1 MSLTIENLKTFLTN
15 VQTISKDQD
24 AKEHSYRKDLQ
35 ELLEAIDPKISVLQ
49 EGKRLTS
56 GTPDFRLKKN
66 DVLVA
71 FLEAKNITENLNDKK
86 HFKQVEKYQDGLEN
100 LCFTNN
106 LDWQFFSG
114 KELIF
119 ETTIAKL
126 VEPGKL
132 QIQEENLS
140 QLVFHLNEFPN
151 RHSITIKNSKQLAE
165 LMAKKTRFM
174 RETLI
179 DILHQDEET
188 QNHSEIYNEYETF
201 KKILIH
207 DLTIKQF
214 SDIYAQTISY
224 GLFTARYYDPTLK
237 TFSRQEAANLLP
249 KSNPFLRKLFQT
261 IAGYDLDERL
271 VWVVDNLVDLLLQTD
286 TRTLMHEFG
295 IKLNL
300 DDPVLH
306 FYETFLGEYDPAT
319 RKARGVYYTPDPVVK
334 FMVKSVD
341 EILQKEFD
349 LPMGLADNSKIQKEI
364 SREESQNKL
373 NSKAVGRGRGQK
385 HFEEFHK
392 VQVLDPATGT
402 GTFLLEVFNQIHKK
416 FEKKPALWQSY
427 AQNDLIPRIHG
438 FEILMASYTMVH
450 LKLAMFLTEK
460 GVNLQEMNKRLS
472 VYLTN
477 SLEEATFDD
486 GSLFSLTKWL
496 TDEAGEASEIK
507 NNKPVMVVIGNPP
520 YSVSSSNSGEWIQD
534 LIKDYKKD
542 LGEKKLNLDDD
553 YIKFIRY
560 GQHYI
565 QKNGE
570 GILAYISNN
579 SFIDGVTHRRMR
591 ESLME
596 TFDKIYILDLHGNS
610 KKKET
615 APDGSKDENVFDI
628 QQGVSINIFVKKKK

>member
-1 MSLTIENLKTFLTN
+1 
-15 VQTISKDQD
+15 
-24 AKEHSYRKDLQ
+24 
-35 ELLEAIDPKISVLQ
+35 
-49 EGKRLTS
+49 
-56 GTPDFRLKKN
+56 
-66 DVLVA
+66 
-71 FLEAKNITENLNDKK
+71 
-86 HFKQVEKYQDGLEN
+86 
-100 LCFTNN
+100 
-106 LDWQFFSG
+106 
-114 KELIF
+114 
-119 ETTIAKL
+119 
-126 VEPGKL
+126 
-132 QIQEENLS
+132 
-140 QLVFHLNEFPN
+140 
-151 RHSITIKNSKQLAE
+151 
-165 LMAKKTRFM
+165 
-174 RETLI
+174 
-179 DILHQDEET
+179 
-188 QNHSEIYNEYETF
+188 
-201 KKILIH
+201 
-207 DLTIKQF
+207 
-214 SDIYAQTISY
+214 
-224 GLFTARYYDPTLK
+224 
-237 TFSRQEAANLLP
+237 
-249 KSNPFLRKLFQT
+249 
-261 IAGYDLDERL
+261 
-271 VWVVDNLVDLLLQTD
+271 VVDNLVDLLLQTD
-286 TRTLMHEFG
+286 VRTLMHEFG
-295 IKLNL
+295 TKLNL

-349 LPMGLADNSKIQKEI
+349 LPMGLADNSKIQREI
-364 SREESQNKL
+364 TKAESQNKL
-373 NSKAVGRGRGQK
+373 NAKIVGTGRGQK
-385 HFEEFHK
+385 HMQEFHK

-416 FEKKPALWQSY
+416 FQNKPALWQSY
-427 AQNDLIPRIHG
+427 AQKDLLPRVHG

-460 GVNLQEMNKRLS
+460 EVEIKDRLS

-477 SLEEATFDD
+477 SLEEANPDD

-496 TDEAGEASEIK
+496 TDEAEEASEIK

-520 YSVSSSNSGEWIQD
+520 YSVSSSNSGEWIQS
-534 LIKDYKKD
+534 LIADYKKD

-560 GQHYI
+560 GQHFI
-565 QKNGE
+565 EKNGE

-615 APDGSKDENVFDI
+615 AKDGGQDENVFDI